1 MIVDRTT
8 TRTRSAVSERTLG
21 SQAQEFKQTK
31 TAGHSPSTTLGSVS
45 RDPAPTVSAAPVSPG
60 QPRGA
65 SLELSNVAYHYSA
78 GRGQR
83 AGLGPL
89 SLNVGAGE
97 FLTVVGPSGSGKSTL
112 LSVLAGFLKPQSG
125 TLTLAGQPLK
135 GPHPALTL
143 VQQEHALF
151 PWLTVAGNIA
161 FGLKSQKL
169 GRDEQRRRTSD
180 ALSLVGLSDY
190 GERRIHELSGGQ
202 RQRIALARALATR
215 PGLLLLDEPFSAL
228 DARTRTEIS
237 QQLLGIWQA
246 QRVTV
251 VFVTHNL
258 EEALDL
264 GERVVALR
272 GGEVVLDAPTAEV
285 GLEKLRSVLDEQ

>member
-1 MIVDRTT
+1 MTAKRTSRSFKQRQPQ
-8 TRTRSAVSERTLG
+8 TRPPAATLG
-21 SQAQEFKQTK
+21 LVTS
-31 TAGHSPSTTLGSVS
+31 
-45 RDPAPTVSAAPVSPG
+45 DPVRESSAAASPLL
-60 QPRGA
+60 QADLRGA
-65 SLELSNVAYHYSA
+65 TLELSGVTYKYS
-78 GRGQR
+78 GKRGEQT
-83 AGLGPL
+83 GLGPL
-89 SLNVGAGE
+89 NLKVGAGE

-125 TLTLAGQPLK
+125 EVKLAGEKIK

-169 GRDEQRRRTSD
+169 ARQEQVRRTEEV
-180 ALSLVGLSDY
+180 LELVGLKDY

-237 QQLLGIWQA
+237 QELLGIWQA
-246 QRVTV
+246 QQVTV

-258 EEALDL
+258 DEALEL

-272 GGEVVLDAPTAEV
+272 GGEVVLDAPTSRV
-285 GLEKLRSVLDEQ
+285 DLEQLMGVLDGN